1 MESVL
6 TIHLLL
12 SLLTLSSFSLAA
24 IVTNSNTD
32 RSALLS
38 FKSQIH
44 DDPFGVLSS
53 WNESLHHCQWQG
65 IFCGRHHPDRV
76 TALVLDSKRLSG
88 YISPSL
94 ANLTFLQRMSL
105 SDNQLRGSIPEEIGY
120 LGRLRFVNLSVNS

>member
-12 SLLTLSSFSLAA
+12 CLLTLSSFSLAA
-24 IVTNSNTD
+24 IATSKAD
-32 RSALLS
+32 ISALLS

-53 WNESLHHCQWQG
+53 WNESLHHCQWKG
-65 IFCGRHHPDRV
+65 ILCGRHHPDRV
-76 TALVLDSKRLSG
+76 TALVLDSKNLSG

-94 ANLTFLQRMSL
+94 ANLTFLQRMIL
-105 SDNQLRGSIPEEIGY
+105 SDNQLG
-120 LGRLRFVNLSVNS
+120 

>member
-1 MESVL
+1 MEHCYTVL

-24 IVTNSNTD
+24 IVTTSKTD
-32 RSALLS
+32 LSALLS

-65 IFCGRHHPDRV
+65 ILCGRHHPDRV
-76 TALVLDSKRLSG
+76 TALVLDSKNLSG

-105 SDNQLRGSIPEEIGY
+105 FDNQLEGSIPVEIGY
-120 LGRLRFVNLSVNS
+120 LG